1 MVYTRIVQPGQRR
14 KYAYKPGET
23 LLLRVSGTVVPTV
36 WRMSLITAVVTYVAC
51 LVYDP
56 LRRGERAETLG
67 HYEKL
72 LLNIFLDMD
81 RVLKY
86 LTGFLTFILGFF
98 NSTVFNRWW
107 QMRELCGNIVEASE
121 NTALHV
127 AVFFVRPPRGE
138 GDGAAALQAA
148 RRDLI
153 RLLGLGHA
161 LTLQACHRV
170 RDHEWLIAR
179 RLLERDSD
187 EHKILQRISGP
198 GYNEV
203 YGWYISKAYA
213 YMEQGMVD
221 EKNFSSVMYSQRW
234 ALCCASNNAED
245 LMMHLN
251 QQPPLAYSHLL
262 ELMVT
267 LYVIITPV
275 ALVPSLLWTA
285 IPISPIVTL
294 FFYGFFRLGTSMLM
308 DPFQKDSGFDTNSFL
323 TANILNMESIERN
336 VPLSRAPLAT
346 AETCGQPLAASMLRD
361 AVDTGT
367 ELSSKPSPTGG
378 LRSRLGFFRLGL
390 DGEQ

>member
-251 QQPPLAYSHLL
+251 QQIPLAYCHLL
-262 ELMVT
+262 EVMVT
-267 LYVIITPV
+267 IYCFIAPM
-275 ALVPSLLWTA
+275 ALVPSLLWMA
-285 IPISPIVTL
+285 IVISPIVTL
-294 FFYGFFRLGTSMLM
+294 FFYGFFVLGTSMLM
-308 DPFQKDSGFDTNSFL
+308 DPFQQDSGFDTNSFL
-323 TANILNMESIERN
+323 ESCILSMESIEQN
-336 VPLSRAPLAT
+336 VPLSYAKLQTTETLSGTFT
-346 AETCGQPLAASMLRD
+346 AAWLGRESGDGQ
-361 AVDTGT
+361 G
-367 ELSSKPSPTGG
+367 LSPKQPKGKA
-378 LRSRLGFFRLGL
+378 
-390 DGEQ
+390 E